1 MKHLQHY
8 DLLQSEIK
16 DKSILCIEPGNNIQN
31 FQFSGLNIINSKLYK
46 LEPDG
51 DNSEYKN
58 KYFDY
63 IIIHGYT
70 LDKIKEH
77 HPNILELNL
86 TCDVFVIDLL
96 GEGGNVFDLLEYFN
110 LQIVKSNKIKLLS
123 PLKDY
128 KGLEEKYSNVDFYKY
143 PFAGPRVFCSKYNHM
158 IHSDYQLTVN
168 GISCANKIIIGKKWS
183 DDKKD
188 KLYTCLNNNHQHHRS
203 ILVDAL
209 VKDNLVD
216 YGYVSNLKGDDED
229 IEIPVYGYD
238 DMFRYTNHQIKIEND
253 NILDR
258 FTVKG
263 KLSNTY
269 IDVVT
274 ETSHGL
280 MPFMTEK
287 SVKPFYSL
295 QLPIIL
301 GYTGIIN
308 DLREMGFDV
317 FDDII
322 DHKYDTFD
330 YSVSTDVNTKPSL
343 YTKLNNELIIKKVN
357 FIVEELKRLLKLD
370 FYSIY
375 LDLKERLIHN
385 QNLLYKLT
393 IEDNKLVEDY
403 GRWIFGDNITFNKN
417 DYIET
422 IYI

>member
-16 DKSILCIEPGNNIQN
+16 DKSILCIEPGSNIQN
-31 FQFSGLNIINSKLYK
+31 FTFSGLNIINSELYS
-46 LEPDG
+46 LESDS
-51 DNSEYKN
+51 DSSEYKN

-70 LDKIKEH
+70 LITISEQH
-77 HPNILELNL
+77 SNITDLNL
-86 TCDVFVIDLL
+86 SCDTFIVDLL
-96 GEGGNVFDLLEYFN
+96 GEGGTINSLLNGFN
-110 LQIVKSNKIKLLS
+110 LNIVKSNKIKLLS

-158 IHSDYQLTVN
+158 IHADYQLTVN

-216 YGYVSNLKGDDED
+216 YGYVSNLKGGGED
-229 IEIPVYGYD
+229 IKIPVYGYD
-238 DMFRYTNHQIKIEND
+238 DMFRYTNHQIKIKND

-258 FTVKG
+258 FTIKG

-274 ETSHGL
+274 ETSHEL
-280 MPFMTEK
+280 LPFMTEK

-301 GYTGIIN
+301 GYTGIIK
-308 DLREMGFDV
+308 DLRDIGFDV

-322 DHKYDTFD
+322 DHSYDTFD
-330 YSVSTDVNTKPSL
+330 YLLGVDVNTDDKL
-343 YTKLNNELIIKKVN
+343 YHRLNNELIVRKIN
-357 FIVEELKRLLKLD
+357 FITKELKRLSKLD
-370 FYSIY
+370 FHSIY

-393 IEDNKLVEDY
+393 IEDNNLVEDY